1 MQSNFTA
8 QAFNAVKYWPN
19 ILHSQQFTMRKISVA
34 TLQGLNLRE
43 KEQEAGRL
51 VLRLWFQRWWDGVD
65 LKSFSE
71 SGSEGATVILLF
83 PFMHLEGAEPSVQQA
98 LR

>member
-8 QAFNAVKYWPN
+8 QAFNAVKYWPY

-34 TLQGLNLRE
+34 TLQGFNLRE
-43 KEQEAGRL
+43 KEQEAERL
-51 VLRLWFQRWWDGVD
+51 VLRLRLQRWWDGGGFKGIFRKGIRRSHGHPPV
-65 LKSFSE
+65 
-71 SGSEGATVILLF
+71 
-83 PFMHLEGAEPSVQQA
+83 PFYTPGGAEPSVQQA